1 MSLAEILPRPG
12 IKHRRPAPQT
22 QEAGGTFATIVSEL
36 YKKGRITPRQ
46 AKAAQMFLND
56 LTAYHGSTGTGG
68 YGERVDSSRKPGGKL
83 SGWTQSHVDCQRI
96 LDRLWFHER
105 RTLEYLIV
113 NRERQRPSLADFG
126 REAFGYEDR
135 SMATAAAIAKIGGLL
150 DSIAEHYLGA
160 EAFSRRGRPPCA
172 PSSS

>member
-1 MSLAEILPRPG
+1 MSLAEILPPPPR
-12 IKHRRPAPQT
+12 IKRRQPT
-22 QEAGGTFATIVSEL
+22 QPEAGGTFATIVSEL

-160 EAFSRRGRPPCA
+160 EAFN
-172 PSSS
+172 